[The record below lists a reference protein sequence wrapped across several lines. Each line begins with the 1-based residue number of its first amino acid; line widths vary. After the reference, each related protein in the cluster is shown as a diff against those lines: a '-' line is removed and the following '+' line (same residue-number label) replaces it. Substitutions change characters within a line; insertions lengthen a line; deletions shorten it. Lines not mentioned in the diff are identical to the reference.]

1 MNTTVLITRPATES
15 QDFRDSLAARGMT
28 PVCDPLL
35 TITPLPQKFDAQ
47 PDALVATSPQAF
59 HIAYPDTWHG
69 LPVFVMGDTSMQRAA
84 ACGFTNIIS
93 SGGEF
98 ETLVTLITKKVPSGQ
113 QILYLRGET
122 IRHDLKS
129 HLSDYQ
135 VLEHIVY
142 QTQPASSLT
151 EQTLALLKNGELNVV
166 TLFSPRSAEIFHDLL
181 SRAGVAGAS
190 KDIKLLCL
198 SSAVLES
205 VKALSWQAV
214 RVARTPD
221 QQGMIDAL
229 QDWIGPARDA

>member
-1 MNTTVLITRPATES
+1 MNTTVLITRPETEALN
-15 QDFRDSLAARGMT
+15 FRDAVAALGMT
-28 PVCDPLL
+28 TVCDPLL
-35 TITPLPQKFDAQ
+35 TITPLPQNFDAQ

-59 HIAYPDTWHG
+59 RISYPDAWRS
-69 LPVFVMGDTSMQRAA
+69 LPLFVMGETSRQRAA
-84 ACGFTNIIS
+84 ESGFTQIMS
-93 SGGEF
+93 SDGEF
-98 ETLVTLITKKVPSGQ
+98 EVLLNLITQKVPPGQ
-113 QILYLRGET
+113 KILYLRGEV
-122 IRHDLKS
+122 IRHDLFARLPS
-129 HLSDYQ
+129 YAVS
-135 VLEHIVY
+135 ERIVY
-142 QTQPASSLT
+142 KTNPAASLS
-151 EQTLALLKNGELNVV
+151 EQTLTLIKSGKLNVV

-205 VKALSWQAV
+205 VKALPWQAV